1 MDKLLVGFGRVN
13 ITPAMGTPIAGYY
26 NVRLANK
33 VLDELEA
40 SAVAFACGDTKALLL
55 SVDIAGIYEKVVTP
69 MRHEIS
75 RVTGVPFEAI
85 FVACTHTHTG
95 ADINKNIL
103 PDVQKVYE
111 EFLTRRLCD
120 AAMFALADLKP
131 ARMGW
136 GVGQAPNISFVRRF
150 RMKDGSSRT
159 NPGVGNP
166 DIVAPIG
173 DVDERVGVVRFEREG
188 GETIVLANFGTHP
201 DVVGGCNISADW
213 PGFARRTVEKAI
225 DNTRCVL
232 LNGAQGDVNH
242 INVAPIPGMLNDL
255 ENDFDDVMRG
265 YGHARFMGRT
275 VAGAV
280 LQVYDKVNY
289 VEVNS
294 LTAMQQVIHCPSNM
308 PKPEEL
314 PLARRYNELHKAG
327 RDEEIPFEGMMLTT
341 VVAEA
346 ERMLDLEHGPE
357 SFALPMTV
365 LAVGDVA
372 LVGIPGEP
380 FTAIGR
386 AIKQAEGWQLVMPCC
401 ITNGY
406 EGYFPTMEAYLEG
419 GYEARSSIFKAG
431 IAEAVSGAGLEMLD
445 TIRKNK
451 GGC

>member
-1 MDKLLVGFGRVN
+1 MNQLHVGFARVN
-13 ITPAMGTPIAGYY
+13 ITPARGTPVAGYY
-26 NVRLANK
+26 NIRLADR

-40 SAVAFACGDTKALLL
+40 SAVAFAFDDVKALLI
-55 SVDIAGIYEKVVTP
+55 SVDIAGIYETVVTP
-69 MRHEIS
+69 MRREIS
-75 RVTGVPFEAI
+75 RVTGVPFEG
-85 FVACTHTHTG
+85 VMVSCTHTHTG
-95 ADINKNIL
+95 PDINKDIL
-103 PDVQKVYE
+103 PKVQAEYAA
-111 EFLTRRLCD
+111 FLTKRLCD
-120 AAMFALADLKP
+120 ASVFALADLKP

-136 GVGQAPNISFVRRF
+136 AVGHAPNISFVRRF

-166 DIVAPIG
+166 DIVSPIG
-173 DVDERVGVVRFEREG
+173 EVDERVGVVRFDREG
-188 GETIVLANFGTHP
+188 GETVVLANFGTHP

-242 INVAPIPGMLNDL
+242 INVAPAPGMLNDL
-255 ENDFDDVMRG
+255 EPDFDDVMRG

-289 VEVNS
+289 VPVDG
-294 LTAMQQVIHCPSNM
+294 LCAMQQVIHCPSNM

-314 PLARRYNELHKAG
+314 PLARRYNELHQAG
-327 RDEEIPFEGMMLTT
+327 RDEEIPFAGMMLTT

-346 ERMLDLEHGPE
+346 ERMLQLEHGPE
-357 SFALPMTV
+357 SFALPMSALTI
-365 LAVGDVA
+365 GDIA

-386 AIKQAEGWQLVMPCC
+386 ALKEAEGWQLVMPLC

-431 IAEAVSGAGLEMLD
+431 IAEAVSGAGLEMLH

>member
-1 MDKLLVGFGRVN
+1 MNNLQAGF
-13 ITPAMGTPIAGYY
+13 A
-26 NVRLANK
+26 RL
-33 VLDELEA
+33 D
-40 SAVAFACGDTKALLL
+40 
-55 SVDIAGIYEKVVTP
+55 VTP
-69 MRHEIS
+69 MLGIPVRGYFKERYADGVLDPLEINALALS
-75 RVTGVPFEAI
+75 CGDSAAVLLSLDACGIKRANHILLRDAIVEATGLSPEAI
-85 FVACTHTHTG
+85 FLSCTHTHTG
-95 ADINKNIL
+95 PDINKDIL
-103 PDVQKVYE
+103 PKVQAEYAA
-111 EFLTRRLCD
+111 FLTKRLCD
-120 AAMFALADLKP
+120 ASVFALADLKP

-136 GVGQAPNISFVRRF
+136 AVGHAPNISFVRRF

-166 DIVAPIG
+166 DIVSPIG
-173 DVDERVGVVRFEREG
+173 EVDERVGVVRFDREG
-188 GETIVLANFGTHP
+188 GETVVLANFGTHP

-242 INVAPIPGMLNDL
+242 INVAPAPGMLNDL
-255 ENDFDDVMRG
+255 EPDFDDVMRG

-289 VEVNS
+289 VPVDG
-294 LTAMQQVIHCPSNM
+294 LCAMQQVIHCPSNM

-314 PLARRYNELHKAG
+314 PLARRYNELHQAG

-346 ERMLDLEHGPE
+346 ERMLQLEHGPE
-357 SFALPMTV
+357 SFALPMSALTI
-365 LAVGDVA
+365 GDIA

-386 AIKQAEGWQLVMPCC
+386 ALKEAEGWQLVMPLC

-431 IAEAVSGAGLEMLD
+431 IAEAVSGAGLEMLH

>member
-1 MDKLLVGFGRVN
+1 MNQLHVGFARVN
-13 ITPAMGTPIAGYY
+13 ITPARGTPVAGYY
-26 NVRLANK
+26 NIRLADR

-40 SAVAFACGDTKALLL
+40 SAVAFAFDDVKALLI
-55 SVDIAGIYEKVVTP
+55 SVDIAGIYETVVTP
-69 MRHEIS
+69 MRREIS
-75 RVTGVPFEAI
+75 RVTGVPFEG
-85 FVACTHTHTG
+85 VMVSCTHTHTG
-95 ADINKNIL
+95 PDINKDIL
-103 PDVQKVYE
+103 PKVQAEYAA
-111 EFLTRRLCD
+111 FLTKRLCD
-120 AAMFALADLKP
+120 ASVFALADLKP

-136 GVGQAPNISFVRRF
+136 AVGHAPNISFVRRF

-166 DIVAPIG
+166 DIVSPIG
-173 DVDERVGVVRFEREG
+173 EVDERVGVVRFDREG
-188 GETIVLANFGTHP
+188 GETVVLANFGTHP

-242 INVAPIPGMLNDL
+242 INVAPAPGMLNDL
-255 ENDFDDVMRG
+255 EPDFDDVMRG

-289 VEVNS
+289 VPVDG
-294 LTAMQQVIHCPSNM
+294 LCAMQQVIHCPSNM

-314 PLARRYNELHKAG
+314 PLARRYNELHQAG

-346 ERMLDLEHGPE
+346 ERMLQLEHGPE
-357 SFALPMTV
+357 SFALPMSALTI
-365 LAVGDVA
+365 GDIA

-386 AIKQAEGWQLVMPCC
+386 ALKEAEGWQLVMPLC

-431 IAEAVSGAGLEMLD
+431 IAEAVSGAGLEMLH